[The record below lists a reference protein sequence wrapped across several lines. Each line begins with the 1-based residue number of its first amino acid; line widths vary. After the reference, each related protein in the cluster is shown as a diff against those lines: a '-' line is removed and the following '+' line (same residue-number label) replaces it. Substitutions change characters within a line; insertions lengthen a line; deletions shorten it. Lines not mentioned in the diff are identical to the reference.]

1 MGAITG
7 IVATGE
13 IIPLPSA
20 TPGGRVAEVW
30 RVPASTAGD
39 TQTLT
44 SSRLRQ
50 ITGVLGNG
58 SHTVLAGANQV
69 AVTTLD
75 TVAADNFSYLWLI
88 GYENL

>member
-1 MGAITG
+1 MAAITG
-7 IVATGE
+7 IVATGQ

-20 TPGGRVAEVW
+20 TPGGLVAEVW

-44 SSRLRQ
+44 SLRLRK
-50 ITGVLGNG
+50 IIGVLGNG
-58 SHTVLAGANQV
+58 SYTALAGANSV
-69 AVTTLD
+69 DITTSD
-75 TVAADNFSYLWLI
+75 TVAASNFTDLWLI